1 MAKTGRVDAGQR
13 EVDDATHLRE
23 RSPSVPRGTMH
34 SETFAERASKKSSRV
49 RIKKQKDGTRG
60 GRGVVRFG
68 NRLGFF
74 ARGPR
79 WRVVCGTYQEGG
91 GRDGRDEGRGAHLFE
106 SVRLVGFLLLPA
118 RGGDSPA
125 RRRDARVFPRHAS
138 MRVSPEQTS
147 GKRVSF
153 HGALLDEDGLPRQAP
168 LAHRGVRP
176 HRERKHLSRGNLGD
190 AESTGPCAEL

>member
-1 MAKTGRVDAGQR
+1 MGQR
-13 EVDDATHLRE
+13 EVNDATHLRE
-23 RSPSVPRGTMH
+23 RSPSVLR
-34 SETFAERASKKSSRV
+34 AEPFIRKRSRSSRRKEKKKSSRV
-49 RIKKQKDGTRG
+49 KKKKKDGTRG

-68 NRLGFF
+68 NRKRLGFF

-79 WRVVCGTYQEGG
+79 WRGVCGTYKEGG

-106 SVRLVGFLLLPA
+106 WVRLVSFLLLPA

-168 LAHRGVRP
+168 VAHRGVRP
-176 HRERKHLSRGNLGD
+176 HRERKHLSRGDLGD